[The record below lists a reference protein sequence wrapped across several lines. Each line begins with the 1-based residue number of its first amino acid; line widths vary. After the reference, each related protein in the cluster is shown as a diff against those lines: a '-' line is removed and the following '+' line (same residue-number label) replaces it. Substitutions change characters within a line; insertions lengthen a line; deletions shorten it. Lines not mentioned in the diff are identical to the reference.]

1 MFFVSTLGT
10 DLIASVFPS
19 VAATASL
26 KKSAHSSTLA
36 VHSVVVPA
44 SGLLSP
50 ASPASGLSGVSGV
63 SL

>member
-1 MFFVSTLGT
+1 M
-10 DLIASVFPS
+10 IASVFPS

-36 VHSVVVPA
+36 VHSVVIPA
-44 SGLLSP
+44 PGLL
-50 ASPASGLSGVSGV
+50 SPASGLSGVSGV